1 MIKTYFVKI
10 DVKSEI
16 SYQETLQ
23 FDEIKIEEHEDLD
36 DNIYKSNVSH
46 SLFHLFSINI
56 YICILL
62 M

>member
-1 MIKTYFVKI
+1 MIKKCFVKF
-10 DVKSEI
+10 DVKSET